1 MTTPRKSIRQF
12 CLTCADTPGEV
23 RTCQGDR
30 MISGPCPLYPYRMP
44 QLKGRPSVRTIK
56 KHCRY
61 CQNIGFSAP
70 AQVIEDCADK
80 SCPLYLFRMGS
91 NPNYP
96 KKVGLSGGC
105 FSQNPCK
112 DS

>member
-44 QLKGRPSVRTIK
+44 QLKGRSSVK
-56 KHCRY
+56 VVKAYCRY
-61 CQNIGFSAP
+61 CQNTGLMK
-70 AQVIEDCADK
+70 VIDECADK
-80 SCPLYLFRMGS
+80 TCPLYFYRMGK
-91 NPNYP
+91 NPKLAGKGPGIGNF
-96 KKVGLSGGC
+96 